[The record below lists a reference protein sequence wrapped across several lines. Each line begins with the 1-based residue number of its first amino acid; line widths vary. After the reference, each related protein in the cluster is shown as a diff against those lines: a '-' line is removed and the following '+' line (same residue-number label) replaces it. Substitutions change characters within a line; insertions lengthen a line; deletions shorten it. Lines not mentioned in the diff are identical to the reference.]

1 MKKSNKKG
9 NSSVVLILYVISV
22 LLGIYTIFTLYNS
35 YTYISSLVSQ
45 GLVISDELA
54 SVISY
59 VVGGSVPYMFYS
71 IAIWAIGYTIKK
83 LNYIASEVKISNK
96 EIQEEII
103 SVDNNNI
110 TEEIVFTD
118 SDDDTQSEL

>member
-1 MKKSNKKG
+1 MKKSNKKS
-9 NSSVVLILYVISV
+9 NNPVVLILYVISV

-59 VVGGSVPYMFYS
+59 VVGGSVPYMFYA
-71 IAIWAIGYTIKK
+71 IAVWSIGYTINK
-83 LNYIASEVKISNK
+83 LNYIANEVKINN
-96 EIQEEII
+96 EDIQEEIV

-110 TEEIVFTD
+110 TEEVVFTD
-118 SDDDTQSEL
+118 SNNDTDTEL